1 MKDKILNA
9 IKSKT
14 FFALAINIVIMA
26 LIIVVTAFSYDS
38 ADDFYNSLYI
48 CQYHNYYNNDINYI
62 FATITGSL
70 QYILLNFNCFVLF
83 QILLS
88 CAAFS
93 SVTFVFADKFGKH
106 KAFIFTLVLN
116 ILFSFDHYSNI
127 LSSKTAALLLTA
139 GFLMALNAIR
149 NKRYSLP
156 FWIGVLEV
164 IFGTFLCFEYFFVG
178 LAFFIAFFIGDMIAK
193 RKYKLPFR
201 KFFWYFRP
209 FVLVFVFIV
218 LVGCGLEYY
227 SYSVNNANAETSGL
241 YRYSVLADKTDDNAF
256 PNYSD
261 YCKELNL
268 VGINSANEYE
278 LFVDGY
284 YDENNGLNTAALE
297 KVADI
302 QKREN
307 PYNFF
312 DNAGALFSDAWGHI
326 INFDSYLIAFAA
338 ILAVMVVFVIV
349 QKKRFAF
356 FPALYFAVGFAACMY
371 VRYAMDSSAYT
382 MYGIL
387 LMILS
392 FTMYSFD
399 FGHLRKDEYSDITD
413 KSRKTVLV
421 SVIVL
426 VILSVASCASYFFY
440 ITPVSYDKKPSDLY
454 TEVDRH
460 PENYYVLDPVTAKEY
475 ISYTD
480 NYIHPLWGF
489 SSDFLHNVDGFGYL
503 HRTNQLVNRN
513 LSTNIYET
521 VVDGRNVYVIDK
533 NITFIKENYLNQ
545 YYGKKDS
552 VIVYKDEK
560 EFNGFTIYSVDRVK

>member
-1 MKDKILNA
+1 
-9 IKSKT
+9 
-14 FFALAINIVIMA
+14 
-26 LIIVVTAFSYDS
+26 
-38 ADDFYNSLYI
+38 
-48 CQYHNYYNNDINYI
+48 
-62 FATITGSL
+62 
-70 QYILLNFNCFVLF
+70 
-83 QILLS
+83 
-88 CAAFS
+88 
-93 SVTFVFADKFGKH
+93 
-106 KAFIFTLVLN
+106 
-116 ILFSFDHYSNI
+116 
-127 LSSKTAALLLTA
+127 
-139 GFLMALNAIR
+139 MALNAIR

-164 IFGTFLCFEYFFVG
+164 IFGTFLCFKYFFVG

-261 YCKELNL
+261 YCEELNS

-326 INFDSYLIAFAA
+326 INFDSYLIAFAV
-338 ILAVMVVFVIV
+338 ILAIMVVFVTV

-399 FGHLRKDEYSDITD
+399 FGHLRKDKYSNITD
-413 KSRKTVLV
+413 KSRKTVLI

-426 VILSVASCASYFFY
+426 VILSVASCASYFFH

-513 LSTNIYET
+513 LSTNIYEA

-533 NITFIKENYLNQ
+533 KITFIKENYLNQ

>member
-1 MKDKILNA
+1 
-9 IKSKT
+9 
-14 FFALAINIVIMA
+14 
-26 LIIVVTAFSYDS
+26 
-38 ADDFYNSLYI
+38 
-48 CQYHNYYNNDINYI
+48 
-62 FATITGSL
+62 
-70 QYILLNFNCFVLF
+70 
-83 QILLS
+83 
-88 CAAFS
+88 
-93 SVTFVFADKFGKH
+93 
-106 KAFIFTLVLN
+106 
-116 ILFSFDHYSNI
+116 
-127 LSSKTAALLLTA
+127 
-139 GFLMALNAIR
+139 
-149 NKRYSLP
+149 
-156 FWIGVLEV
+156 
-164 IFGTFLCFEYFFVG
+164 
-178 LAFFIAFFIGDMIAK
+178 
-193 RKYKLPFR
+193 
-201 KFFWYFRP
+201 
-209 FVLVFVFIV
+209 
-218 LVGCGLEYY
+218 
-227 SYSVNNANAETSGL
+227 
-241 YRYSVLADKTDDNAF
+241 
-256 PNYSD
+256 
-261 YCKELNL
+261 
-268 VGINSANEYE
+268 
-278 LFVDGY
+278 
-284 YDENNGLNTAALE
+284 
-297 KVADI
+297 
-302 QKREN
+302 
-307 PYNFF
+307 
-312 DNAGALFSDAWGHI
+312 
-326 INFDSYLIAFAA
+326 
-338 ILAVMVVFVIV
+338 MVVFVTV

-399 FGHLRKDEYSDITD
+399 FGHLRKDEYSNITD
-413 KSRKTVLV
+413 KNRKTVLI

-426 VILSVASCASYFFY
+426 VILGVASCVSYFFH

-513 LSTNIYET
+513 LSTNIYEA